1 MKKLNLQDNVYK
13 SITNMVILLLIG
25 CNMQDSVKDNQEQV
39 MIIIN
44 SALKVL
50 IVKQQE
56 RIL

>member
-1 MKKLNLQDNVYK
+1 MKKLHLQDNVYK

>member
-13 SITNMVILLLIG
+13 SITNLVILLLIG

>member
-13 SITNMVILLLIG
+13 SITNMVIILLIG

>member
-1 MKKLNLQDNVYK
+1 
-13 SITNMVILLLIG
+13 
-25 CNMQDSVKDNQEQV
+25 MQDSVKDNQEQV

>member
-13 SITNMVILLLIG
+13 SITNMVMLLLIG